1 MQDNDRKPR
10 ELSLE
15 EMLADP
21 IVWMVMKSDQVE
33 EHQAKETAKA
43 GCRQAC

>member
-1 MQDNDRKPR
+1 MQDNDRKAR

-21 IVWMVMKSDQVE
+21 IVWMVMKSDQVRRT
-33 EHQAKETAKA
+33 QAKETAKA
-43 GCRQAC
+43 GCR